1 MSNPK
6 QNEKNELV
14 SMTNDNSQSDIIIYN
29 TIDGKASV
37 ALYAKDGK
45 IWLNQKQMAELFA
58 TSVPNVNMHISNI
71 LKDRELSQGSVIK
84 DYLITASDGKQYNV
98 TFYSLEMI
106 LSIGY
111 RVRSTRGIQ
120 FRQWAT
126 RHLAEYLVKG
136 FTMDDERLKNPNGLP
151 DYFDE
156 LLARLRDIRASEK
169 RFYQK
174 LRELFALSSDY
185 EVREKATQMFFAETQ
200 NKLLYAVTH
209 QTAAEIIT
217 SRANADKPNMGLTS
231 WKGSVV
237 RKQDI
242 VIAKNYLDESE
253 IDLLNRLTTLFLDTA
268 ELRVKERKD
277 LTLDFWRS
285 TADGV
290 LTFNGKDVLQG
301 KGSVSNAEME
311 NMVDAVY
318 EKFNARRKAQEA
330 SEADQEDLIILEDFN
345 NRIKKLL

>member
-1 MSNPK
+1 MPESESN
-6 QNEKNELV
+6 
-14 SMTNDNSQSDIIIYN
+14 IIIYN

-58 TSVPNVNMHISNI
+58 TSVANVNMHISNI
-71 LKDRELSQGSVIK
+71 LKEKELDKKSVIK
-84 DYLITASDGKQYNV
+84 DYLITAADGKKYNV

-106 LSIGY
+106 ISIGY
-111 RVRSTRGIQ
+111 RVRGKRGTQ

-126 RHLAEYLVKG
+126 RHLSEYLVKG
-136 FTMDDERLKNPNGLP
+136 FTMDDERLKNPNGQP

-156 LLARLRDIRASEK
+156 LLERIRDIRASEK

-174 LRELFALSSDY
+174 LRDLFALSSDY
-185 EVREKATQMFFAETQ
+185 EAREKATQMFFAETQ

-217 SRANADKPNMGLTS
+217 SRADAEKPNMGLTS
-231 WKGSVV
+231 WKGSIV

-242 VIAKNYLDESE
+242 IIAKNYLNEDE
-253 IDLLNRLTTLFLDTA
+253 IDTLNRLTTMFLESA

-277 LTLDFWRS
+277 LTLNFWRTNVDALLS
-285 TADGV
+285 
-290 LTFNGKDVLQG
+290 FHGKDILNG
-301 KGSVSNAEME
+301 KGSVSASEME
-311 NMVDAVY
+311 IQVDNIY
-318 EKFNARRKAQEA
+318 EEFNARRKKAEA
-330 SEADQEDLIILEDFN
+330 LQADVEDTRLIEEM
-345 NRIKKLL
+345 IKKTKKL